1 MLFRLTDC
9 GCFWREISSERILLA
24 NIPKFEHGT
33 HSFEKRSHGSAAEC
47 SVPVCPVFTFY
58 R

>member
-9 GCFWREISSERILLA
+9 GCFWREISSETILLA
-24 NIPKFEHGT
+24 NIPKYGT
-33 HSFEKRSHGSAAEC
+33 RSLEKRSHGAAAEC
-47 SVPVCPVFTFY
+47 FVPVCPVFMFY